1 MLSHPAALLFPVHG
15 TNQRLVEENFF
26 EPSLPKPEGEE
37 GCQMDLSE
45 MLNLLM
51 VILTLLGLI
60 IEVIRLTLEV
70 MDKASQ
76 KKNDDNKR
84 LTAPVYQTSGQSF

>member
-1 MLSHPAALLFPVHG
+1 MSHAS
-15 TNQRLVEENFF
+15 
-26 EPSLPKPEGEE
+26 PSPESE
-37 GCQMDLSE
+37 GGGGYQMDLSE
-45 MLNLLM
+45 MLSLLM

-76 KKNDDNKR
+76 KKNDDNKKD
-84 LTAPVYQTSGQSF
+84 

>member
-1 MLSHPAALLFPVHG
+1 
-15 TNQRLVEENFF
+15 
-26 EPSLPKPEGEE
+26 
-37 GCQMDLSE
+37 MDLSE

-60 IEVIRLTLEV
+60 IEV

-76 KKNDDNKR
+76 KKNDDNKKD
-84 LTAPVYQTSGQSF
+84 

>member
-1 MLSHPAALLFPVHG
+1 
-15 TNQRLVEENFF
+15 
-26 EPSLPKPEGEE
+26 
-37 GCQMDLSE
+37 MDLSE

-60 IEVIRLTLEV
+60 IGVIRLTLEV

-76 KKNDDNKR
+76 KKNDDNKKD
-84 LTAPVYQTSGQSF
+84 

>member
-1 MLSHPAALLFPVHG
+1 
-15 TNQRLVEENFF
+15 
-26 EPSLPKPEGEE
+26 
-37 GCQMDLSE
+37 MDLSE

-76 KKNDDNKR
+76 RKTMTTKKIDRPSLPN
-84 LTAPVYQTSGQSF
+84 

>member
-1 MLSHPAALLFPVHG
+1 
-15 TNQRLVEENFF
+15 
-26 EPSLPKPEGEE
+26 
-37 GCQMDLSE
+37 MDLSE

-70 MDKASQ
+70 MDKVSQ
-76 KKNDDNKR
+76 KKNDDNKKD
-84 LTAPVYQTSGQSF
+84 

>member
-1 MLSHPAALLFPVHG
+1 
-15 TNQRLVEENFF
+15 
-26 EPSLPKPEGEE
+26 
-37 GCQMDLSE
+37 MDLSE

-60 IEVIRLTLEV
+60 IEVIRLTFEV

-76 KKNDDNKR
+76 KKNDDNKKDG
-84 LTAPVYQTSGQSF
+84 PPQSTKLAVNLFD

>member
-1 MLSHPAALLFPVHG
+1 
-15 TNQRLVEENFF
+15 
-26 EPSLPKPEGEE
+26 
-37 GCQMDLSE
+37 MDLSE

-60 IEVIRLTLEV
+60 IEVICLTLEV

-76 KKNDDNKR
+76 KKNDDNKKD
-84 LTAPVYQTSGQSF
+84 

>member
-1 MLSHPAALLFPVHG
+1 
-15 TNQRLVEENFF
+15 
-26 EPSLPKPEGEE
+26 
-37 GCQMDLSE
+37 

-60 IEVIRLTLEV
+60 IKVIRMTLEV

-76 KKNDDNKR
+76 KKNDDNKKD
-84 LTAPVYQTSGQSF
+84 

>member
-1 MLSHPAALLFPVHG
+1 MSQAS
-15 TNQRLVEENFF
+15 
-26 EPSLPKPEGEE
+26 PSPEGE
-37 GCQMDLSE
+37 GRDVRWISE

-70 MDKASQ
+70 IDKASQ
-76 KKNDDNKR
+76 KKNDDNKKD
-84 LTAPVYQTSGQSF
+84 

>member
-1 MLSHPAALLFPVHG
+1 
-15 TNQRLVEENFF
+15 
-26 EPSLPKPEGEE
+26 
-37 GCQMDLSE
+37 MDLSE

-70 MDKASQ
+70 MDKASR
-76 KKNDDNKR
+76 KKNDDNKKD
-84 LTAPVYQTSGQSF
+84 

>member
-1 MLSHPAALLFPVHG
+1 
-15 TNQRLVEENFF
+15 
-26 EPSLPKPEGEE
+26 
-37 GCQMDLSE
+37 

-70 MDKASQ
+70 MDKAS
-76 KKNDDNKR
+76 
-84 LTAPVYQTSGQSF
+84 

>member
-1 MLSHPAALLFPVHG
+1 
-15 TNQRLVEENFF
+15 
-26 EPSLPKPEGEE
+26 
-37 GCQMDLSE
+37 MDLSE

-76 KKNDDNKR
+76 KKNEDNKKDR
-84 LTAPVYQTSGQSF
+84 PPQSTKLAVNLFD

>member
-1 MLSHPAALLFPVHG
+1 
-15 TNQRLVEENFF
+15 
-26 EPSLPKPEGEE
+26 
-37 GCQMDLSE
+37 MDLSE

-60 IEVIRLTLEV
+60 IEVFRLTLEV

-76 KKNDDNKR
+76 KKNDDNKKD
-84 LTAPVYQTSGQSF
+84 